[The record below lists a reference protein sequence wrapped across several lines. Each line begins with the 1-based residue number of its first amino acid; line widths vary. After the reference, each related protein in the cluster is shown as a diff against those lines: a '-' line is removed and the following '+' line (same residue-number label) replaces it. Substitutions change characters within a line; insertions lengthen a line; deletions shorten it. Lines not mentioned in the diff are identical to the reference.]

1 MKKMGVADFFSTN
14 LKKVCAALTAAA
26 LMLPMCASGNYSS
39 KMKTISAA
47 GECNIDTTKEYQII
61 SGFGGINYPMW
72 ISDLSSSQR
81 ATAFQ
86 NGDNQLG
93 FTILRICVPPEKS
106 QWAAEVATA
115 KYAQEQ
121 GALVFASPWNP
132 PSSISES
139 GGGRSKNHVNRN
151 NYAAYAKHLNDFYHY
166 MKDNGV
172 ELYAIS
178 VQNEPDYAGEWTG
191 WSSDETTEFL
201 ANYGDQIDC
210 RVMSPE
216 TFQYTNKDYY
226 TKILNNSKA
235 FANTDLFATHFYGT
249 QRSQMD
255 FQQLENCGKQ
265 IWMTEVY
272 VPNSEANSNNRWP
285 EALQVAENMHN
296 GLVVGNMSA
305 YVWWYIRRN
314 YGPMNEDGTISKRGY
329 MMAQYSKYVRPGS
342 VRIDATESPNSSL
355 KISAYKD
362 NGQIVVVAINSGY
375 NAVSQTFK
383 VNANISGV
391 TGIRSSGNENLAKI
405 SGIQSQTNSFSA
417 QLPGQS
423 VSTFVLKCDGVAPSK
438 TSDDFTTVD
447 LSQPDEDGNYFY
459 DKFEDG
465 LGQWSGRSATVSVDK
480 NNGIGGSGAMMV
492 SSRTKSWNGGQRGLS
507 TISFVPG
514 KQYGFSAVMK
524 LANDAEDETLKLTL
538 QYTASTG
545 ETAYQQIVE
554 KPALGGQYV
563 KLENGSYTIPSG
575 ASDLVLV
582 VETGSGTSDF
592 YVDEIRAG
600 VTFETVEETTTTTT
614 AETTELI
621 QTEQTQSE
629 QSQTTAAVIADTL
642 YGDLNRDGDVDLT
655 DLTLLSIYLMQ
666 PDKSNIDLEAADVQY
681 DGTVDIADLAR
692 MKQYVSKENIKL
704 GK

>member
-1 MKKMGVADFFSTN
+1 MKKNEKEGFFS
-14 LKKVCAALTAAA
+14 LKLKRVCAVLTAAA
-26 LMLPMCASGNYSS
+26 LMLPVCAAGNDSG

-47 GECNIDTTKEYQII
+47 GECTIDTTKEHQII

-106 QWAAEVATA
+106 QWQAEVATA

-132 PSSISES
+132 PSAISES
-139 GGGRSKNHVNRN
+139 GGGRAKNHVNKN
-151 NYAAYAKHLNDFYHY
+151 NYAAYAKHLNDFYHF

-178 VQNEPDYAGEWTG
+178 VQNEPDYASEWTG

-201 ANYGDQIDC
+201 ANYADQIDC

-226 TKILNNSKA
+226 TKILNNQKA

-255 FQQLENCGKQ
+255 FPQLESSGKQ

-272 VPNSEANSNNRWP
+272 VPNSDANSNNRWP
-285 EALQVAENMHN
+285 ESLQVAENMHN

-329 MMAQYSKYVRPGS
+329 MMAQFSKYIRPGA
-342 VRIDATESPNSSL
+342 VRIEATETPNNSV
-355 KISAYKD
+355 KVSAYKD
-362 NGQIVVVAINSGY
+362 KGQVIVVAINSGSGSV
-375 NAVSQTFK
+375 NQTFN
-383 VNANISGV
+383 VNTSVSAV
-391 TGIRSSGNENLAKI
+391 TGIRSSGNENLAKVN
-405 SGIQSQTNSFSA
+405 GIQTQNGGFTA

-423 VSTFVLKCDGVAPSK
+423 VSTFILTCDGAAPSK
-438 TSDDFTTVD
+438 TSDDFSTVD
-447 LSQPDEDGNYFY
+447 LSQPDENGYFFN
-459 DKFEDG
+459 DSFEDG
-465 LGQWSGRSATVSVDK
+465 LGQWSGRSAEVSVDK
-480 NNGIGGSGAMMV
+480 NNGTNGSGAMLV

-514 KQYGFSAVMK
+514 KEYGFSAVMK
-524 LANDAEDETLKLTL
+524 LAEDVEDETLKLTL
-538 QYTASTG
+538 QYTSAAG
-545 ETAYQQIVE
+545 ETSYEQIVE
-554 KPALGGQYV
+554 KPAAGGQYV
-563 KLENGSYTIPSG
+563 KLENGKYTIPSG
-575 ASDLVLV
+575 ASDLILV
-582 VETGSGTSDF
+582 VETGSGTTDF
-592 YVDEIRAG
+592 YVDEIKAG
-600 VTFETVEETTTTTT
+600 VTFETVQEIVTTPQETVTTP
-614 AETTELI
+614 
-621 QTEQTQSE
+621 EQTQATE
-629 QSQTTAAVIADTL
+629 QKQTENNTNEVI
-642 YGDLNRDGDVDLT
+642 YGDLNRDKTVDLT
-655 DLTLLSIYLMQ
+655 DLTLLSIYLMVNKNIS
-666 PDKSNIDLEAADVQY
+666 DIDLEAADVQY
-681 DGTVDIADLAR
+681 DQTVDIADLAR

>member
-1 MKKMGVADFFSTN
+1 MKKIKTEGFFGFG
-14 LKKVCAALTAAA
+14 LKKVCTLLTSVALT
-26 LMLPMCASGNYSS
+26 LTVCASASYSG

-72 ISDLSSSQR
+72 IDDLSSSQR

-106 QWAAEVATA
+106 QWKAEVATA

-132 PSSISES
+132 PSAISEG
-139 GGGRSKNHVNRN
+139 GGGRAKNHVNKN
-151 NYAAYAKHLNDFYHY
+151 NYAAYAKHLNDFYHF

-178 VQNEPDYAGEWTG
+178 VQNEPDYASEWTG

-201 ANYGDQIDC
+201 ANYADQIDC

-226 TKILNNSKA
+226 TKILNNQKA

-255 FQQLENCGKQ
+255 FPQLESSGKQ

-329 MMAQYSKYVRPGS
+329 MMAQFSKYVRPGS
-342 VRIDATESPNSSL
+342 VRIDATESPNNSL

-362 NGQIVVVAINSGY
+362 NGQVVVVAVNSGSGSVKQTF
-375 NAVSQTFK
+375 NVNTAVS
-383 VNANISGV
+383 AV
-391 TGIRSSGNENLAKI
+391 TGVRSSGNENLAKI
-405 SGIQSQTNSFSA
+405 SGIQTQNGGFTA

-423 VSTFVLKCDGVAPSK
+423 VSTFILTCDGAAPSK

-447 LSQPDEDGNYFY
+447 LSQPDENGYFFN
-459 DKFEDG
+459 DSFEDG
-465 LGQWSGRSATVSVDK
+465 LGQWSGRSAEVSVDK
-480 NNGIGGSGAMMV
+480 NNGTNGSGSMLV

-514 KQYGFSAVMK
+514 KEYGFSAVMK
-524 LANDAEDETLKLTL
+524 LAEAVEDETLKLTL
-538 QYTASTG
+538 QYTSAAG
-545 ETAYQQIVE
+545 ETAYEQIVE
-554 KPALGGQYV
+554 KPAAGGQYV

-575 ASDLVLV
+575 ASDLILV
-582 VETGSGTSDF
+582 VETGSGTTDF
-592 YVDEIRAG
+592 YVDEIKAG
-600 VTFETVEETTTTTT
+600 VTFEASQETTV
-614 AETTELI
+614 TTEVTEPAKTD
-621 QTEQTQSE
+621 QTEPKQTE
-629 QSQTTAAVIADTL
+629 NDGTDTVV
-642 YGDLNRDGDVDLT
+642 YGDLNRDGTVDLT
-655 DLTLLSIYLMQ
+655 DLTLLSIYLMNTA
-666 PDKSNIDLEAADVQY
+666 KSNIDPEAADVQY

-692 MKQYVSKENIKL
+692 MKQFVSKENIKL

>member
-1 MKKMGVADFFSTN
+1 MKRSVTKGFFSSN
-14 LKKVCAALTAAA
+14 LKKVFAVMTAAA
-26 LMLPMCASGNYSS
+26 LMLPMCSSGKNSNDV
-39 KMKTISAA
+39 KTISAA
-47 GECNIDTTKEYQII
+47 GECVIDTTKEYQII

-106 QWAAEVATA
+106 QWQAEVATA

-132 PSSISES
+132 PSAISES
-139 GGGRSKNHVNRN
+139 GGGRSKNHVNKN
-151 NYAAYAKHLNDFYHY
+151 NYAAYAKHLNDFYHF

-191 WSSDETTEFL
+191 WTSDETTEFL
-201 ANYGDQIDC
+201 ANYADQIDC

-249 QRSQMD
+249 MRSQMD
-255 FQQLENCGKQ
+255 FPQLESSGKQ

-362 NGQIVVVAINSGY
+362 NGQVVVVAINSGSS
-375 NAVSQTFK
+375 AVNQTFN
-383 VNANISGV
+383 VNTAISGV
-391 TGIRSSGNENLAKI
+391 TGIRSSGNENLVKI
-405 SGIQSQTNSFSA
+405 SGIQSQTGSFSA

-423 VSTFVLKCDGVAPSK
+423 VSTFVLTCDGAAPSK

-447 LSQPDEDGNYFY
+447 LTQPDEDGYFFN

-465 LGQWSGRSATVSVDK
+465 LGQWSGRSAEVSVDK
-480 NNGIGGSGAMMV
+480 NNGIDGSGSMLV

-514 KQYGFSAVMK
+514 KEYGFSAVMK
-524 LANDAEDETLKLTL
+524 LAEETENETLKLTL
-538 QYTASTG
+538 QYTSAAG
-545 ETAYQQIVE
+545 ETAYEQIVE
-554 KPALGGQYV
+554 KPAEAGKYV

-600 VTFETVEETTTTTT
+600 IPFETVPEENTTTTVS
-614 AETTELI
+614 ETTDFVQTEI
-621 QTEQTQSE
+621 QTDVTEKTS
-629 QSQTTAAVIADTL
+629 VV
-642 YGDLNRDGDVDLT
+642 YGDLNKDGDVDLT
-655 DLTLLSIYLMQ
+655 DLTLLSIYLMNNT
-666 PDKSNIDLEAADVQY
+666 KTNIDLEAADVQY